1 MAKYE
6 KYKTYEPDIVHG
18 LHIVSFHYS
27 GPFTNAKA
35 QQRWSFYSLSEAPS
49 NVYDGHYSYTNSIDE
64 NAINSSGTRQIRML
78 EMSLSKSI
86 EGSTLSFNGSVR
98 NLESH
103 SFSGF
108 MLVFVVEN
116 QLVDQSYPTI
126 TWNFVFRDY
135 GLNKTLSLTG
145 LSTDT
150 FSGAWN
156 IPSGVNAA
164 NIQVIAAVYDVDTR
178 DPTYG
183 WPYAV
188 QSVCDV
194 CGHSVAVPEFPN
206 MWVFLFVIT
215 SASMAIV
222 LLARKKRSERAR

>member
-1 MAKYE
+1 
-6 KYKTYEPDIVHG
+6 
-18 LHIVSFHYS
+18 VSFHYS

-35 QQRWSFYSLSEAPS
+35 QERWSFYSLTGAPS
-49 NVYDGHYSYTNSIDE
+49 NVYDGHYNYTYSINE
-64 NAINSSGTRQIRML
+64 NAINSSGTRQIHML

-86 EGSTLSFNGSVR
+86 EGSTLSFSGSVK

-108 MLVFVVEN
+108 VLVFVAEN
-116 QLVDQSYPTI
+116 QLVDPSYPTI
-126 TWNFVFRDY
+126 TWNFVFRAY
-135 GLNKTLSLTG
+135 GLNKTLVLAG

-150 FSGAWN
+150 FSNTWN
-156 IPSGVNAA
+156 IPSGVNAT
-164 NIQVIAAVYDVDTR
+164 NIQVIAATYDSDER
-178 DPTYG
+178 DLLNG

-194 CGHSVAVPEFPN
+194 CGRSVAVPEFPD
-206 MWVFLFVIT
+206 MWAWLFVIT

-222 LLARKKRSERAR
+222 LLARKTLRTNKMKPA